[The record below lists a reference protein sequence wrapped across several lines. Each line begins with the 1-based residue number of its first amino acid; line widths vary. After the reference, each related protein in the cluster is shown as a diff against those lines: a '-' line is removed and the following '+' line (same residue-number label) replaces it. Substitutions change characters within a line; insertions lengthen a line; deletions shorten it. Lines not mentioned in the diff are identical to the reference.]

1 MRLSSLLILMSL
13 ARCAYG
19 QLDAP
24 RAGWTVDV
32 RSVSRQ
38 VFGFDG
44 NYWLGPGVVPGVVS
58 AAFSNSGAM
67 LKTRGSILLL
77 DGSAQ
82 VVYRENAPAGPARF
96 GFTSLGAPALV
107 YYPSTRALLR
117 YSGGHLMPVPADWM
131 DGEVISLAMPD
142 SRHVL
147 LVTRRNGATRSLK
160 IQISDGAVA
169 ANTTVPDVAGPVLVQ
184 PDGSLFF
191 QRGAELVARSPQGIE
206 SATPA
211 AFVAGALFAMG
222 NGWIQVNEKNGLRRF
237 SWNPTLGHERIFQ
250 LPEEAR

>member
-1 MRLSSLLILMSL
+1 MSL

-58 AAFSNSGAM
+58 AAFSNTGAM
-67 LKTRGSILLL
+67 LKTRGSIVLL
-77 DGSAQ
+77 DAAAQ
-82 VVYRENAPAGPARF
+82 VVYRENAPPGPARF
-96 GFTSLGAPALV
+96 GFSPLGAPALV
-107 YYPSTRALLR
+107 YYSSNRALLR
-117 YSGGHLMPVPADWM
+117 YDGGRLAPVPADWI
-131 DGEVISLAMPD
+131 DGEVLSLAMPD

-147 LVTRRNGATRSLK
+147 LVARQNGMTRSLR

-169 ANTTVPDVAGPVLVQ
+169 QSTTVPDVSGPVLAQ

-191 QRGAELVARSPQGIE
+191 QRGAELVARSAQGIE

-211 AFVAGALFAMG
+211 AFAAGSLFTMG

-237 SWNPTLGHERIFQ
+237 AWNPSRGHERIFQ
-250 LPEEAR
+250 LPGEAR